1 MHSIVQVVRPPFD
14 DSMSYIIH
22 NQECMCPEKK
32 DLDHKVGI
40 DDLSN
45 ATLVVCTYVPGT
57 HLPRNLLLAGLH
69 TVQSTYWYFVYKYVP
84 FADFLRCRVV
94 RYV

>member
-40 DDLSN
+40 DDIY
-45 ATLVVCTYVPGT
+45 C
-57 HLPRNLLLAGLH
+57 
-69 TVQSTYWYFVYKYVP
+69 
-84 FADFLRCRVV
+84 
-94 RYV
+94 